1 MKLLFYSSLSIPTS
15 SSIFSN
21 FLPSSLTVTLGL
33 VIGYVIAVDQNNAQS
48 SDSVLIFAVLVG
60 VGMCTSL
67 TYGAFAQIVA
77 LVPDRYHYYFF
88 MGTMCPFFI
97 YIPLNV
103 ATGVCLYS
111 LLHSNWLNWFS
122 LSTDMDEV

>member
-1 MKLLFYSSLSIPTS
+1 M
-15 SSIFSN
+15 
-21 FLPSSLTVTLGL
+21 
-33 VIGYVIAVDQNNAQS
+33 IGYVIAVDQNNAQS

-103 ATGVCLYS
+103 ATGVCLLS
-111 LLHSNWLNWFS
+111 LLHLDWLNRFS
-122 LSTDMDEV
+122 LVT